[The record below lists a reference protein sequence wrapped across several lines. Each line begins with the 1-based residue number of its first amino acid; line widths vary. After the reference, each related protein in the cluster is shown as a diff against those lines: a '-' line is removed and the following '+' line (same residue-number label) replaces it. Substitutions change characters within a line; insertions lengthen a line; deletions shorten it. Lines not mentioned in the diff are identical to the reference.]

1 MQAELEHQAPPVFI
15 DLLVA
20 IAFKGAAIGYH
31 VLEFLNCHSQLI
43 LLRCKIIKNKSG
55 GMCQFCGKSNQYHMV
70 SSVKEMLSGRN
81 LAYL

>member
-1 MQAELEHQAPPVFI
+1 MQAELDVQVPPVFI

-55 GMCQFCGKSNQYHMV
+55 ECASFAGDPTNIT
-70 SSVKEMLSGRN
+70 
-81 LAYL
+81 